1 VFTLAPSGKYDGSI
15 CAAAMRAVAAIT
27 VATCSVLIHKSN
39 PIPLLAGTKG
49 SLKIVAY
56 LELSKLRPSLG
67 KAPFSKKN
75 SDVVY
80 LFWSIHRVL
89 ITGMNLSVFRLVIF
103 RSRSNFCS

>member
-1 VFTLAPSGKYDGSI
+1 MFTLAPSGKYDGSI

-27 VATCSVLIHKSN
+27 VTTCSILIHKSN
-39 PIPLLAGTKG
+39 PIPLLTGTKG

-75 SDVVY
+75 SDG
-80 LFWSIHRVL
+80 LL
-89 ITGMNLSVFRLVIF
+89 ILVHSQSFDYWHEFISF
-103 RSRSNFCS
+103 